1 MIFGLDILAFSLVF
15 AIFLIA
21 GTVKGILGFGLP
33 LITMSLLP
41 FIVPVELAIVLS
53 ALVQPATNIG
63 QLISTGGAK
72 QALYSTWTIVLALIP
87 SVALGAWFLSELE
100 GNIHMLILGLTLI
113 GFALHSL
120 SGFVF
125 KISKERQNIIGGIT
139 GFVAGIVGMLTSING
154 MFFIMYLVGIGAK
167 RNEFRAA
174 IALLFIVSG
183 VLINSGFWFAGLL
196 NQNNIFIGILVLIPC
211 FAGMWIGNIIGN
223 RISNEVFRKMILY
236 ALLIIG
242 CVFIWRGF

>member
-1 MIFGLDILAFSLVF
+1 MIFGLEIVAFLSVF

-21 GTVKGILGFGLP
+21 GTVKGVLGFGLP

-41 FIVPVELAIVLS
+41 FVIPVELAIVLS

-63 QLISTGGAK
+63 QLISTGGAR
-72 QALYSTWTIVLALIP
+72 QAFYSTWTILLALIP

-100 GNIHMLILGLTLI
+100 GNSHLFILGLTLI
-113 GFALHSL
+113 GFAVHSL

-125 KISKERQNIIGGIT
+125 RIAKERQNIVGGIT

-154 MFFIMYLVGIGAK
+154 MFFIMYLVGIGAQ

-196 NQNNIFIGILVLIPC
+196 NQNNIILGILVLIPC
-211 FAGMWIGNIIGN
+211 FTGMWLGNIIGN
-223 RISNEVFRKMILY
+223 RIPNEVFRKMILY
-236 ALLIIG
+236 ALLVIG
-242 CVFIWRGF
+242 CVFIWRGL